1 MLHLTIAI
9 VIALTL
15 GAFLDA
21 TLMEPILICVRFHKV
36 TRTGTESKAT
46 VTAGGS
52 TFVEN
57 SSKPE
62 LKCETYSHLKVS

>member
-21 TLMEPILICVRFHKV
+21 MLMEPILICVRFHKV
-36 TRTGTESKAT
+36 TRTSTESKAT
-46 VTAGGS
+46 VTAGGEH
-52 TFVEN
+52 FCG
-57 SSKPE
+57 K
-62 LKCETYSHLKVS
+62 LK